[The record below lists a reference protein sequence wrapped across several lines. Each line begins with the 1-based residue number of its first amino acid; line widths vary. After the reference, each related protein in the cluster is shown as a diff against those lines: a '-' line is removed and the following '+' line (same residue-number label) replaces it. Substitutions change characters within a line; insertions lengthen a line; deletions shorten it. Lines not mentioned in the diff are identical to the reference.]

1 MCMSVICTELIVSVY
16 VICCYVYYVKL
27 YVFFLMI
34 RRPPRSTRTDTLFPY
49 TTLFRSMRRVAAL
62 RNKASATR
70 PFVPPHFGR
79 LDGKIA
85 RCDRSDPRA
94 TLKRPHSDPVRR
106 APSDAIISGS
116 GQCPSFPEF
125 EIGRAHV

>member
-1 MCMSVICTELIVSVY
+1 MGAHDCFL
-16 VICCYVYYVKL
+16 
-27 YVFFLMI
+27 VFKVPPHPL
-34 RRPPRSTRTDTLFPY
+34 RRAFNDVEDDIAKVAGHARP
-49 TTLFRSMRRVAAL
+49 MRRVAAL

-94 TLKRPHSDPVRR
+94 TLKRPHSDRSDERR
-106 APSDAIISGS
+106 IGKECVSTCRSRWAPTNKKKKKKK
-116 GQCPSFPEF
+116 
-125 EIGRAHV
+125 